1 MSCHHYRWSSRGGVD
16 EKVRLAT
23 IWSMHTRRCSWLA
36 FYLYYFLALACMQA
50 APDFID
56 EQFELPPGFRIYRA
70 ATAELAGG
78 SYALTFDGEGRLL
91 VGDGNAVR
99 RMADLDGDGVFD
111 TYEVIAQGLG
121 WRGPQGLL
129 VVEDNLFA
137 VGGDGIQRFS
147 GYRSGKPLVHEG
159 RIGKKF
165 NTGGDHDA
173 HTLLRG
179 HDGYLY
185 FMAGNGSGIE
195 GRKHITEASSPCL
208 TEREASVFRIS
219 PDGKNWEC
227 IGSGGRNPPSLGMNY
242 LGELF
247 SFDSDMEW
255 HVGLPW
261 YRPVRLNHWLTGGDQ
276 GWHDVGALPSYYIDN
291 LPPVLEIGR
300 GSPTSGRFYEHTQ
313 FPEKYRNS
321 FIVCDYRW
329 KRESDD
335 QYATTGRLV
344 AFFLKRD
351 GARWTATM
359 ETLARPRPGA
369 LDRDGRPINFALVD
383 AEVAPDGSL
392 FITDHNQGIWRLIYD
407 PERSGPRPI
416 QPKWMAVTGIQD
428 VEERRQRI
436 DELLSLPQPGAE
448 WSRLREVEIRK
459 KQSIS
464 QSDLCAMALSAN
476 LPIERRLRALRLA
489 DSEFRK
495 LPPDFTTK
503 LAADGSPEMRGQ
515 AAWLMGISQQA
526 SNGPTLRL
534 LKDRDPFVRR
544 RAAEALTRKELDD
557 CEPLIVALG
566 DPDRMVAYAAMMA
579 LTHQSRHNWLLYSP
593 ISQTVAAK
601 TRARGA
607 IFLRGLVAAV
617 VRGNRPGSTEDFP
630 SFDEELKRLIE
641 HILSQPLGSHTMKL
655 DVLRVLGL
663 YRRLVLG
670 DRGIGKLTFQ
680 HLLKGFPDADRD
692 VRWEQAL
699 LIGVFDAK
707 EAFPKLL
714 LELEQEK
721 DEVTQFHLAQAASR
735 LSGGWSAADED
746 RLVKWFLSKQTGWF
760 TEFSGKGVEFP
771 DSWLTV
777 LDDFGAR
784 HRAALLRQQSV
795 VNLVGQLGTVLLRV
809 LASEPK
815 GDEAVIA
822 LYEKQTAA
830 AARLNIA
837 RVLKAKR
844 TPLVHT
850 FLRQE
855 YPRTTDPALRGIF
868 LQGIASFQPVPSDL
882 PMILEGLA
890 HVDTEVVR
898 SCMEAN
904 VARTREEMEPIAR
917 ALISRLADR
926 RPLFRSAQK
935 ALAAIS
941 RANPPNADVIRS
953 PDTHVTD
960 AMRSE
965 AQEFWRRWFAQ
976 YFGKPFES
984 DSPQH
989 KEMSDEE
996 LHKFFLTDTYAG
1008 GDPEKGAK
1016 IYEAVGCHQCHG
1028 GGTAPGRE
1036 GRLFGPDLAGVLRRL
1051 NRTEV
1056 ADAIVYPSKQV
1067 ADRFKG
1073 YEVELK
1079 DGRTITGFI
1088 TEQNDATVTIS
1099 DRDQVQR
1106 LARSGI
1112 QSIKLQSVSLMPA
1125 NQLNRLRAEEL
1136 RDLMTFLAGVPAP
1149 K

>member
-1 MSCHHYRWSSRGGVD
+1 MHSRQ
-16 EKVRLAT
+16 L
-23 IWSMHTRRCSWLA
+23 SWLVSCL
-36 FYLYYFLALACMQA
+36 FHFITLASVVA

-99 RMADLDGDGVFD
+99 RMIDLDGDGVFD
-111 TYEVIAQGLG
+111 SYEVIAEGLG

-147 GYRSGKPLVHEG
+147 GYRSGKPLVHAG
-159 RIGKKF
+159 RVGKKF

-219 PDGKNWEC
+219 PNGKQWEC
-227 IGSGGRNPPSLGMNY
+227 VGSGGRNPPSLGMNY

-276 GWHDVGALPSYYIDN
+276 GWHDMGALPSYYIDN
-291 LPPVLEIGR
+291 LPPVLEVGR
-300 GSPTSGRFYEHTQ
+300 GSPTSGRFYEHVQ
-313 FPEKYRNS
+313 FPETYRNS

-359 ETLARPRPGA
+359 EPLARPRPGA
-369 LDRDGRPINFALVD
+369 LDRAGRPINFALVD
-383 AEVAPDGSL
+383 TEIAPDGSL
-392 FITDHNQGIWRLIYD
+392 FITDHNQGIWRLMYD
-407 PERSGPRPI
+407 PERRGPRPI
-416 QPKWMAVTGIQD
+416 QPKWTEVRVPKSDDEWRHRT
-428 VEERRQRI
+428 
-436 DELLSLPQPGAE
+436 DELISLPQPGAE
-448 WSRLREVEIRK
+448 WSRLREVELRRMANI
-459 KQSIS
+459 Q
-464 QSDLCAMALSAN
+464 QSDLYVLALSSN
-476 LPIERRLRALRLA
+476 LPIEQRLRALRLA
-489 DSEFRK
+489 ASEFSG
-495 LPPDFTTK
+495 LPPDFATK

-526 SNGPTLRL
+526 SNGPLLHL
-534 LKDRDPFVRR
+534 LKDRDSFVRR
-544 RAAEALTRKELDD
+544 RAAEALTRKELED
-557 CEPLIVALG
+557 CEPLLTALG
-566 DPDRMVAYAAMMA
+566 DADRMVAYAAMMA
-579 LTHQSRHNWLLYSP
+579 LTHQSRPKWLFGLQP
-593 ISQTVAAK
+593 SQRMSVEAP
-601 TRARGA
+601 ARNA
-607 IFLRGLVAAV
+607 ILLRGLVAAH
-617 VRGNRPGSTEDFP
+617 VRGNRLGVGALIEA
-630 SFDEELKRLIE
+630 FDEQVKILLAQ
-641 HILSQPLGSHTMKL
+641 ILSQPMRSRTMKL
-655 DVLRVLGL
+655 DVLRGLGL

-670 DRGIGKLTFQ
+670 DRGIEKLAFQ
-680 HLLKGFPDADRD
+680 HLLKSFPDADRD
-692 VRWEQAL
+692 VRWEQVRL
-699 LIGVFDAK
+699 VGEFDVK
-707 EAFPKLL
+707 EAFPELL
-714 LELEQEK
+714 LELEREK
-721 DEVTQFHLAQAASR
+721 DEVTQFHLAQAISR
-735 LSGGWSAADED
+735 LSGGWSAADGD
-746 RLVKWFLSKQTGWF
+746 RLVKWFLSKQSGWF

-784 HRAALLRQQSV
+784 HRAALLREQSS
-795 VNLVGQLGTVLLRV
+795 VNLSGQLGKVVVRL

-815 GDEAVIA
+815 GDEAIIA
-822 LYEKQTAA
+822 LYGKQTNVTV
-830 AARLNIA
+830 RLNIA
-837 RVLKAKR
+837 RVLKTQR

-855 YPRTTDPALRGIF
+855 YPRTTDPALRALF
-868 LQGIASFQPVPSDL
+868 LQGIVAHQPVASDL
-882 PMILEGLA
+882 PMILEGLS

-904 VARTREEMEPIAR
+904 VARTRDETELVAR

-935 ALAAIS
+935 ALVTIS

-953 PDTHVTD
+953 SDTHVTD
-960 AMRSE
+960 AIRSE
-965 AQEFWRRWFAQ
+965 ARQFWQRWFAE
-976 YFGKPFES
+976 YFNKPFELNG
-984 DSPQH
+984 PQGP
-989 KEMSDEE
+989 EMKDED
-996 LHKFFLTDTYAG
+996 LHKFLLADSFAG
-1008 GDPEKGAK
+1008 GDPGKGAK
-1016 IYEAVGCHQCHG
+1016 LYEALGCHQCHG
-1028 GGTAPGRE
+1028 GGVAPGRE

-1051 NRTEV
+1051 NRAEV

-1088 TEQNDATVTIS
+1088 TEQNDAAVTIS
-1099 DRDQVQR
+1099 DREQVQR

-1112 QSIKLQSVSLMPA
+1112 QSIKPQSVSLMPA
-1125 NQLNRLRAEEL
+1125 NQLNRLRVEEL
-1136 RDLMTFLAGVPAP
+1136 RDLMAFLAGVPAS